1 MQEILGQVFSWV
13 AALFGFA
20 TYQCKIQKRVLI
32 TLSICGLSLC
42 ISYLLLGAY
51 SGLALNIVGLI
62 RNFVF
67 AAKNKKIF
75 SHKWWPVVFAGLMG
89 FAGALSW
96 QGPVSLLI
104 IIALMLHT
112 LFLSSENV
120 QNLRKC
126 ILLTSSMVLL
136 YNVYYQV
143 WGGVLFEAVGIVSAI
158 IGLIRFRK
166 KSVPAHAQTKHEE
179 I

>member
-1 MQEILGQVFSWV
+1 MQEIIGQALSWV

-20 TYQCKIQKRVLI
+20 TYQCKTQKRVLI
-32 TLSICGLSLC
+32 MLSLCGVSLC

-51 SGLALNIVGLI
+51 SGLVLNIVGLI

-67 AAKNKKIF
+67 AAKDKKIF
-75 SHKWWPVVFAGLMG
+75 SYKWWPWVFAGIMG
-89 FAGALSW
+89 LAGAMSW

-104 IIALMLHT
+104 IVGLMLYT
-112 LFLSSENV
+112 IFLSSDNV

-126 ILLTSSMVLL
+126 LLVTSTMVLL
-136 YNVYYQV
+136 YDAYYHV
-143 WGGVLFEAVGIVSAI
+143 WGGALFEGVSIISAI

-166 KSVPAHAQTKHEE
+166 TPVSAQEQPK
-179 I
+179 

>member
-1 MQEILGQVFSWV
+1 MQEIIGQVFSWI

-20 TYQCKIQKRVLI
+20 TYQCKTQKRVLI
-32 TLSICGLSLC
+32 TLSMCGLSLC

-51 SGLALNIVGLI
+51 SGLALNVVGLI
-62 RNFVF
+62 RNLVF
-67 AAKNKKIF
+67 AAKHKKMF
-75 SHKWWPVVFAGLMG
+75 SHKWWPWLFAGLMG
-89 FAGALSW
+89 CAGALSW

-112 LFLSSENV
+112 LFLAAGNV

-136 YNVYYQV
+136 YNVYYHV
-143 WGGVLFEAVGIVSAI
+143 WGGVLFEGVAIVSAI
-158 IGLIRFRK
+158 IGIIRFRK
-166 KSVPAHAQTKHEE
+166 KTVPAQEQTKCE
-179 I
+179 